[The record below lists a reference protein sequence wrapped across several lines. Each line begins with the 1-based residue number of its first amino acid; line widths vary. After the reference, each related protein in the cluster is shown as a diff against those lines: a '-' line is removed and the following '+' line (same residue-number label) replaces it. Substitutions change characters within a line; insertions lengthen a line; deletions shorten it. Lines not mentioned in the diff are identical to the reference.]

1 MIAAIEITPE
11 LVPYIILAVAAIF
24 AFGYFIGYKLGRI
37 DGNTETA
44 KWYDGR
50 RERTKAPT
58 CNGRY
63 A

>member
-1 MIAAIEITPE
+1 MIAAIEITSE
-11 LVPYIILAVAAIF
+11 LVPYIILAVAVIF

-44 KWYDGR
+44 RWYEGR
-50 RERTKAPT
+50 GKSGSANIG
-58 CNGRY
+58 NGRF